1 MKSPIKQLAAVAAV
15 LFLIFGT
22 AGLADAQRR
31 NERQIRDLVRS
42 LNAQIDDFQYGLD
55 NQLRS
60 TSQSQDIEGVQD
72 SIRNLQTK
80 VDDLEENL
88 NNRKDNR
95 DDIHAIIQAA
105 KDVDAFLEAN
115 PQNQRIDKNWNAVR
129 ATINSLATNYGVVP
143 DWDTR
148 DPAYSDNP
156 NGQDGTTITQTT
168 RNGNRRTTQ
177 TTTTQSGSSV
187 RIIPPPGT
195 TNRPTY
201 SRPAPR
207 TSSPPVNSNSNSAS
221 TNSLTG
227 TYQIDS
233 AHSEKVADVLSGS
246 NVASDKRRDLE
257 SKLDAP
263 EQIAIDIHGNE
274 VTLASSKAPAVSFVA
289 DGSEKTEQSNGR
301 TVRVKATLR
310 GEELTITS
318 LGGEVDYTVT
328 FVADTNGR
336 TLKVTRRITTDYLE
350 ETVFAESVYTKTA
363 DVAGLG
369 IAQGSDS
376 DNNAGYSSNDPNDRP
391 GANSNDRPGTTSPA
405 AQGRVGE
412 FIVPS
417 GTIVSGFLETSIDT
431 KVTQNNDRFK
441 LTVQSPDAFRGATVE
456 GFVTGVGRSGR
467 VSGRSNV
474 TFNFETITLRNG
486 ERYDFAGYLQSLKD
500 HTGKVVKIDPEGTV
514 KGGSQSKQTAKR
526 GGIGAGIGAIIGAI
540 AGGGTGAAIGAV
552 IGGGAGAGSV
562 LVQGRDD
569 LQLMKGSL
577 ITIQSTSPNVSAR
590 RAPTDN

>member
-1 MKSPIKQLAAVAAV
+1 MKPPIKQLAAVAAV
-15 LFLIFGT
+15 LVLIFGT
-22 AGLADAQRR
+22 AGLGNAQRR

-55 NQLRS
+55 YQLKS
-60 TSQSQDIEGVQD
+60 TSTPRQMVDDVHQ

-88 NNRKDNR
+88 NNQKDNR
-95 DDIHAIIQAA
+95 DDVYGIIQAA
-105 KDVDAFLEAN
+105 KDVDALLAAN
-115 PQNQRIDKNWNAVR
+115 PQNQRIDTNWNAVR
-129 ATINSLATNYGVVP
+129 ATINSLASNYGVKS
-143 DWDTR
+143 DWDNY
-148 DPAYSDNP
+148 DPAYSDNT
-156 NGQDGTTITQTT
+156 NDQDGTTITQTT
-168 RNGNRRTTQ
+168 RNGNRRTSQ

-187 RIIPPPGT
+187 RIIPPVT
-195 TNRPTY
+195 SRRPPSY
-201 SRPAPR
+201 SQPMPR
-207 TSSPPVNSNSNSAS
+207 TTAPATSSNS
-221 TNSLTG
+221 TLTG
-227 TYQIDS
+227 TYRIDS
-233 AHSEKVADVLSGS
+233 ARSEKVADVLS
-246 NVASDKRRDLE
+246 NTNIASDKRRDLE

-263 EQIAIDIHGNE
+263 EQIAIDVRGNE
-274 VTLASSKAPAVSFVA
+274 VTLASSKASPVSFVA
-289 DGSEKTEQSNGR
+289 DGSEKTEQENGR
-301 TVRVKATLR
+301 TVRLKATLR
-310 GEELTITS
+310 GDELTLTS
-318 LGGEVDYTVT
+318 LGGETDYTVT
-328 FVADTNGR
+328 FVPESNGR

-350 ETVFAESVYTKTA
+350 ETVFAESLYNKTD

-369 IAQGSDS
+369 IVPSSDS
-376 DNNAGYSSNDPNDRP
+376 DTAGYSSNDPNDRP
-391 GANSNDRPGTTSPA
+391 GANAPVGQS
-405 AQGRVGE
+405 RVGE

-417 GTIVSGFLETSIDT
+417 GTIVSGFLDTSIDT

-441 LTVQSPDAFRGATVE
+441 LTVQSPDAFRGATIE

-467 VSGRSNV
+467 VSGRSNL
-474 TFNFETITLRNG
+474 TLNFETITLRNG

-514 KGGSQSKQTAKR
+514 KGGSQTKQTAKR

>member
-1 MKSPIKQLAAVAAV
+1 MKPPIKQLAAVAAV
-15 LFLIFGT
+15 LVLIFGT
-22 AGLADAQRR
+22 AGLGNAQRR

-55 NQLRS
+55 YQLKS
-60 TSQSQDIEGVQD
+60 TSTPRQMVDDVHQ

-88 NNRKDNR
+88 NNQKDNR
-95 DDIHAIIQAA
+95 DDVYGIIQAA
-105 KDVDAFLEAN
+105 KDVDALLAAN
-115 PQNQRIDKNWNAVR
+115 PQNQRIDTNWNAVR
-129 ATINSLATNYGVVP
+129 ATINSLASNYGVKS
-143 DWDTR
+143 DWDNY
-148 DPAYSDNP
+148 DPAYSDNT
-156 NGQDGTTITQTT
+156 NDQDGTTITQTT
-168 RNGNRRTTQ
+168 RNGNRRTSQ

-187 RIIPPPGT
+187 RIIPPVT
-195 TNRPTY
+195 SRRPPSY
-201 SRPAPR
+201 SQPMPR
-207 TSSPPVNSNSNSAS
+207 TTAPATSSNS
-221 TNSLTG
+221 TLTG
-227 TYQIDS
+227 TYRIDS
-233 AHSEKVADVLSGS
+233 GRSEKVADVLS
-246 NVASDKRRDLE
+246 NTNIASDKRRDLE

-263 EQIAIDIHGNE
+263 EQIAIDVRGNE
-274 VTLASSKAPAVSFVA
+274 VTLASSKAPPVSFVA
-289 DGSEKTEQSNGR
+289 DGSEKTEQENGR
-301 TVRVKATLR
+301 TVRLKATLR
-310 GEELTITS
+310 GDELTLTS
-318 LGGEVDYTVT
+318 LGGETDYTVT
-328 FVADTNGR
+328 FVPESNGR

-350 ETVFAESVYTKTA
+350 ETVFAESLYNKTD

-369 IAQGSDS
+369 IVPSSDS
-376 DNNAGYSSNDPNDRP
+376 DTAGYSSNDPNDRP
-391 GANSNDRPGTTSPA
+391 GANASVGQS
-405 AQGRVGE
+405 RVGE

-417 GTIVSGFLETSIDT
+417 GTIVSGFLDTSIDT

-441 LTVQSPDAFRGATVE
+441 LTVQSPDAFRGATIE

-467 VSGRSNV
+467 VSGRSNL
-474 TFNFETITLRNG
+474 TLNFETITLRNG

-514 KGGSQSKQTAKR
+514 KGGSQTKQTAKR

>member
-1 MKSPIKQLAAVAAV
+1 MKPPIKQLAAVAAV
-15 LFLIFGT
+15 LVLIFGT
-22 AGLADAQRR
+22 AGLGNAQRR

-55 NQLRS
+55 YQLKS
-60 TSQSQDIEGVQD
+60 TSTPRQMVDDVHQ

-88 NNRKDNR
+88 NNQKDNR
-95 DDIHAIIQAA
+95 DDVYGIIQAA
-105 KDVDAFLEAN
+105 KDVDALLAAN
-115 PQNQRIDKNWNAVR
+115 PQNQRIDTNWNAVR
-129 ATINSLATNYGVVP
+129 ATINSLASNYGVKS
-143 DWDTR
+143 DWDNY
-148 DPAYSDNP
+148 DPAYSDNT
-156 NGQDGTTITQTT
+156 NDQDGTTITQTT
-168 RNGNRRTTQ
+168 RNGNRRTSQ

-187 RIIPPPGT
+187 RIIPPVT
-195 TNRPTY
+195 SRRPPSY
-201 SRPAPR
+201 SQPMPR
-207 TSSPPVNSNSNSAS
+207 TTAPATSSNS
-221 TNSLTG
+221 TLTG
-227 TYQIDS
+227 TYRIDS
-233 AHSEKVADVLSGS
+233 GRSEKVADVLS
-246 NVASDKRRDLE
+246 NTNIASDKRRDLE

-263 EQIAIDIHGNE
+263 EQIAIDVRGNE
-274 VTLASSKAPAVSFVA
+274 VTLASSKAPPVSFVA
-289 DGSEKTEQSNGR
+289 DGSEKTEQENGR
-301 TVRVKATLR
+301 TVRLKATLR
-310 GEELTITS
+310 GDELTLTS
-318 LGGEVDYTVT
+318 LGGETDYTVT
-328 FVADTNGR
+328 FVPESNGR

-350 ETVFAESVYTKTA
+350 ETVFAESLYNKTD

-369 IAQGSDS
+369 IVPSSDS
-376 DNNAGYSSNDPNDRP
+376 DTAGYSSNDPNDRP
-391 GANSNDRPGTTSPA
+391 GANAPVGQS
-405 AQGRVGE
+405 RVGE

-417 GTIVSGFLETSIDT
+417 GTIVSGFLDTSIDT

-441 LTVQSPDAFRGATVE
+441 LTVQSPDAFRGATIE

-467 VSGRSNV
+467 VSGRSNL
-474 TFNFETITLRNG
+474 TLNFETITLRNG

-514 KGGSQSKQTAKR
+514 KGGSQTKQTAKR